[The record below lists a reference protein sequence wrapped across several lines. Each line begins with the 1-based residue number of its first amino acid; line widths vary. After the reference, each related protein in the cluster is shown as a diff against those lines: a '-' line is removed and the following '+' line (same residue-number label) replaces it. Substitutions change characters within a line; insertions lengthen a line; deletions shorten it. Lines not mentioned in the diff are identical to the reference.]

1 MPWPTISTRDDR
13 ELSQQVTRALLEPGT
28 AGRRADHSAKLPPCR
43 LNVKVER
50 GPTCTF
56 SRELPYVTYILFTW
70 VKFTCARRQWMNP
83 CTCLI
88 SENKAKCVKYG
99 RNFQHVH
106 ALSNRPHNPLR
117 FICLSVV
124 IICIL
129 LTFTAKSLSS
139 TFQ

>member
-1 MPWPTISTRDDR
+1 MIKNPNWQEATSWLFTPWPTISTRNDR

-56 SRELPYVTYILFTW
+56 SRELPYVASILFTR

-106 ALSNRPHNPLR
+106 AL
-117 FICLSVV
+117 
-124 IICIL
+124 
-129 LTFTAKSLSS
+129 
-139 TFQ
+139 